1 MKKTAPCSA
10 LICVYEGAPAKYFVT
25 AVESLYNQTLPPAE
39 VVVVGDGPLKEE
51 LSTAISK
58 FEKKY
63 DSFHFYARK
72 ENHGVG
78 SASNYGIKKAKYDLI
93 AKMDADDIS
102 VPDRFEKQIAKFD
115 TDPELALLGGQIAEF
130 ANDDPKQ
137 IVSHREVPLTS
148 DEIKQFA
155 RRRSPMNNPTIM
167 FRKKSVEAVGCY
179 PELNRAE
186 DYLLF
191 VKMIAAGQKLENLPD
206 VLVNY
211 RLSTDNTKRRKNWR
225 HTKEMIHARKEAYKL
240 GVASWFDYQYMK
252 AAFVALY
259 IIPDK
264 LSEKIYKKR
273 LRTHEQQ

>member
-10 LICVYEGAPAKYFVT
+10 LICVYEGASAEFFVP
-25 AVESLYNQTLPPAE
+25 AVESLYHQTLPPAE
-39 VVVVGDGPLKEE
+39 IIVVGDGPLNPA
-51 LSTAISK
+51 LDAAIAK
-58 FEKKY
+58 FQKQHTN
-63 DSFHFYARK
+63 FHFYARK
-72 ENHGVG
+72 TNQGIG
-78 SASNYGIKKAKYDLI
+78 AASNYGIKKAQYDLI

-102 VPDRFEKQIAKFD
+102 VPDRVAKQVAEFD
-115 TDPELALLGGQIAEF
+115 ADPDLAMLGGQLAEF
-130 ANDDPKQ
+130 ANNDPRQ
-137 IVSHREVPLTS
+137 IVSRREVPLES
-148 DEIKQFA
+148 ADIKQFA

-167 FRKKSVEAVGCY
+167 FRKSAVLSVGGY

-191 VKMIAAGQKLENLPD
+191 VKMIAAGQKLKNLPD

-211 RLSTDNTKRRKNWR
+211 RLGTDNTKRRKSWR

-273 LRTHEQQ
+273 LRTHEN